1 MRSIRTLAGIL
12 IAVALTV
19 VPAISGF
26 AAAPEWL
33 DADQIAK
40 VLAGRTLDG
49 VYASGRRFS
58 ERYLEGGA
66 LEYSE
71 NGHTLRGHWS
81 ITEGTLCTIYDTD
94 PTGGCFRVAPVGG
107 NCFEFYFVSRS
118 EEQAPGPPDVAPHW
132 TARGAVEGTPDACPD
147 QANA

>member
-1 MRSIRTLAGIL
+1 MSAVWKTGRTIASAFTLGLAMSGNTLA
-12 IAVALTV
+12 
-19 VPAISGF
+19 S
-26 AAAPEWL
+26 EWL
-33 DADQIAK
+33 DASQISKA
-40 VLAGRTLDG
+40 LAGRTLDG
-49 VYASGRRFS
+49 VYAGGRRFS

-71 NGHTLRGHWS
+71 NGHVLRGHWS

-94 PTGGCFRVAPVGG
+94 PTGGCFRVAPAGG

-118 EEQAPGPPDVAPHW
+118 EEQAPGPADVAPHW
-132 TARGAVEGTPDACPD
+132 TARGAVEGSPDACPD